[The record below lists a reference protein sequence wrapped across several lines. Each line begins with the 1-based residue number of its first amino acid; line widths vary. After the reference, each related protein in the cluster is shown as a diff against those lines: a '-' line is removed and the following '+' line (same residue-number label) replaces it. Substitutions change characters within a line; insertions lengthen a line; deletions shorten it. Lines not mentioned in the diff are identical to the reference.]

1 MSEDQPI
8 PIPEVYKIIMP
19 ETTPY
24 TSEMAFKSERPDIAI
39 KETATIFDTYFNE
52 WNQIGNMQAMLDFLR
67 IHTMN
72 FLVDVQRGNFFA
84 NFLRKP
90 MRGNDLKRVFE
101 RETGIVISPFM
112 WEAYRRARII
122 FNVMP
127 IEMTPSHLFAPP
139 SDEHA
144 LATRVSEMQ
153 DEVARIIAGET
164 PPQTSVRETL
174 PLLRT
179 FGFFKTAE
187 TLAA

>member
-24 TSEMAFKSERPDIAI
+24 TSEVAFKSERPDIAI
-39 KETATIFDTYFNE
+39 RETATIFDTYFNE

-101 RETGIVISPFM
+101 RETGIVIS
-112 WEAYRRARII
+112 
-122 FNVMP
+122 
-127 IEMTPSHLFAPP
+127 
-139 SDEHA
+139 
-144 LATRVSEMQ
+144 
-153 DEVARIIAGET
+153 
-164 PPQTSVRETL
+164 
-174 PLLRT
+174 
-179 FGFFKTAE
+179 
-187 TLAA
+187 